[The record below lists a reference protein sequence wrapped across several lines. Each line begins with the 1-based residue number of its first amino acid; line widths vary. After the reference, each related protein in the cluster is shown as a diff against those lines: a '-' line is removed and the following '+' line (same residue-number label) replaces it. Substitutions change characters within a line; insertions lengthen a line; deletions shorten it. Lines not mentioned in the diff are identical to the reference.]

1 MEEWKVALEATQL
14 LVPALGPVP
23 SEQSLPVQVPEVA
36 LYLPAEQPGAKA
48 LPVEQTSIHL
58 FLLVLLCLFRVTT
71 GPTILNRAAGISAVG
86 TKTLIILL
94 IIGVI
99 HRRVEMFVDISMV
112 YALLNFIGCL
122 VLAKYLERMGEV

>member
-1 MEEWKVALEATQL
+1 MNTF
-14 LVPALGPVP
+14 
-23 SEQSLPVQVPEVA
+23 
-36 LYLPAEQPGAKA
+36 YLIIG
-48 LPVEQTSIHL
+48 IGMC
-58 FLLVLLCLFRVTT
+58 LLVLLCLFRVTY

-122 VLAKYLERMGEV
+122 VLAKYLERTGEV

>member
-1 MEEWKVALEATQL
+1 MNTFY
-14 LVPALGPVP
+14 LVIGI
-23 SEQSLPVQVPEVA
+23 
-36 LYLPAEQPGAKA
+36 GMC
-48 LPVEQTSIHL
+48 
-58 FLLVLLCLFRVTT
+58 LLVLLCLFRVTY

-122 VLAKYLERMGEV
+122 VLAKYLERTGEA

>member
-1 MEEWKVALEATQL
+1 MNTFF
-14 LVPALGPVP
+14 LVIGI
-23 SEQSLPVQVPEVA
+23 
-36 LYLPAEQPGAKA
+36 GMC
-48 LPVEQTSIHL
+48 
-58 FLLVLLCLFRVTT
+58 LLVLLCLFRVTY

-122 VLAKYLERMGEV
+122 VLAKYLERTGEV